1 MFKDNKGIVLI
12 ATYMVATLLA
22 GLLGIYAVR
31 TISENRLAER
41 QRRSAEAFY
50 IAEAG
55 IQKALWV
62 ITRKPRL
69 INETDNAWNARL
81 MAEANKY
88 SNIGNGSFN
97 IGKIIGGD
105 IVKNITSTGTA
116 SFAVRKIQVNARNS
130 WLNKIP
136 AALYSNGKVKVK
148 FDKRDDAY
156 IDGKDM
162 PGVYS
167 TEGVKA
173 KKKEEERIE
182 GSPPILEDQTVPEGL
197 LDGIWNAFDFNSLR
211 EIAKANGTYFSADD
225 TGDEYNNP
233 YNKKDKYTLPIVRDD
248 GTKITSGV
256 FFFDA
261 RNGEPLDD
269 DGVNPGNEIR
279 LKLEGTTEKVS
290 GVIVV
295 VGDLSIKDTKEYD
308 FLFDGVI
315 LVLDDLKI
323 DDKRS
328 HRRKDD
334 TNDSDIVIR
343 GAVLTDNV
351 IHKGKKRKK
360 KTSAHIKNATIE
372 YSPRAIGSVS
382 PYWGVV
388 PGSWREK

>member
-1 MFKDNKGIVLI
+1 MLKDNKGIVLI
-12 ATYMVATLLA
+12 ATYMIVTVLA
-22 GLLGIYAVR
+22 GLLGVYAMR
-31 TISENRLAER
+31 TINENRLAER
-41 QRRSAEAFY
+41 QQRSAEAFY

-62 ITRKPRL
+62 ITGKPRL
-69 INETDNAWNARL
+69 VSETDDAWNARL
-81 MAEANKY
+81 KAEINKY
-88 SNIGNGSFN
+88 SNIGNGSFC
-97 IGKIIGGD
+97 IEKITGGD
-105 IVKNITSTGTA
+105 TVKNITSTGTA
-116 SFAVRKIQVNARNS
+116 SFAIRKIQAQAQNS

-136 AALYSNGKVKVK
+136 AALYSNGKVKLK
-148 FDKRDDAY
+148 LDKRGDAY

-167 TEGVKA
+167 TEEVKE
-173 KKKEEERIE
+173 KKKEEEQIK
-182 GSPPILEDQTVPEGL
+182 GNPPVLEYQVVPEGL
-197 LDGIWNAFDFNSLR
+197 LDGLWNAFDFNSLR
-211 EIAKANGTYFSADD
+211 EAAKANGTYFSADG
-225 TGDEYNNP
+225 TSDEYNNL
-233 YNKKDKYTLPIVRDD
+233 YNKKGKYTLPIVQDD
-248 GTKITSGV
+248 GTKITSGI

-261 RNGEPLDD
+261 RKGEPLDD
-269 DGVNPGNEIR
+269 DGVNPDNEIR

-351 IHKGKKRKK
+351 IYKGEKRKK
-360 KTSAHIKNATIE
+360 RTTAHIKNATIE
-372 YSPRAIGSVS
+372 YNPRAIGSNA
-382 PYWGVV
+382 PYWGVAS
-388 PGSWREK
+388 GSWREE